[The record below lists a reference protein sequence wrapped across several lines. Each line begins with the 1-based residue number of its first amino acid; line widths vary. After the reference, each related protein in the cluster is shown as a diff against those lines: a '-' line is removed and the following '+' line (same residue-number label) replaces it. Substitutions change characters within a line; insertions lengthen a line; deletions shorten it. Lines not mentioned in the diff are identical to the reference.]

1 VVKDVSSA
9 ALNESSSGFY
19 ILTVLI
25 LSCTGLP
32 KLFEADTHVSGSGIF
47 GSVAKGRKLF
57 FQLKGAYHGS
67 STNRFEDDD
76 SPAKTDIISLGY
88 SDASAVYCQFPQ
100 WSRFLGAEVLFDA
113 TNSKQTEQA
122 SSSPLVLAKDFFL
135 QVKWLT

>member
-1 VVKDVSSA
+1 MCPA
-9 ALNESSSGFY
+9 PEY
-19 ILTVLI
+19 
-25 LSCTGLP
+25 
-32 KLFEADTHVSGSGIF
+32 
-47 GSVAKGRKLF
+47 SVPL
-57 FQLKGAYHGS
+57 LKGGNCFSNSKARIMDRQPTASKYVISRHEGF
-67 STNRFEDDD
+67 FERGKISLEPDFQDDD